1 MCIQLVLGLKP
12 PWSGWIFDVW
22 EDSLVRSSFS
32 STLLI
37 TGSSVIPLKLD
48 GLVVSMF
55 RPLGMGTIRPC
66 WKEVGT

>member
-1 MCIQLVLGLKP
+1 MFGRTVLSEGVSRVLYL
-12 PWSGWIFDVW
+12 
-22 EDSLVRSSFS
+22 SLVV
-32 STLLI
+32 
-37 TGSSVIPLKLD
+37 VIPLKLD